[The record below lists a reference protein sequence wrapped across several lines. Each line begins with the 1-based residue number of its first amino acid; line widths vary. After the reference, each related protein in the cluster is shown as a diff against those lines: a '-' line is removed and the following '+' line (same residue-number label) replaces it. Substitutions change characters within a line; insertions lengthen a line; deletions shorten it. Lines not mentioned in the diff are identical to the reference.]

1 MMMKKQNKTVCSDDV
16 KVVVVVSVVVVAF
29 VGDAHHTSP
38 RAATTASRSRLF
50 TLTKFDEIVCVRE
63 E

>member
-16 KVVVVVSVVVVAF
+16 KVVVVVSVVSVVAF

-38 RAATTASRSRLF
+38 RAAATASRSRLF
-50 TLTKFDEIVCVRE
+50 TLRKIV
-63 E
+63 

>member
-1 MMMKKQNKTVCSDDV
+1 MIMMKKQNKTACSDDV

-38 RAATTASRSRLF
+38 RAAATASRSRLF
-50 TLTKFDEIVCVRE
+50 TLRKIV
-63 E
+63 

>member
-16 KVVVVVSVVVVAF
+16 KVVVVVSVVSVVSVVAF

-38 RAATTASRSRLF
+38 RAAATASRSRLF
-50 TLTKFDEIVCVRE
+50 TLRKIV
-63 E
+63 

>member
-1 MMMKKQNKTVCSDDV
+1 MMKKQNKTVCSDDV
-16 KVVVVVSVVVVAF
+16 KVVVVVSVVSVVAF

-50 TLTKFDEIVCVRE
+50 TLTKFDEIL
-63 E
+63 

>member
-1 MMMKKQNKTVCSDDV
+1 MKKQNKNVCSDDV
-16 KVVVVVSVVVVAF
+16 KVVVVLSVVAL
-29 VGDAHHTSP
+29 GDAHHTSP